1 MKSRP
6 ATGSSATTV
15 VLMERTSVLLI
26 DRLAISL
33 YV

>member
-1 MKSRP
+1 MNSRLT
-6 ATGSSATTV
+6 TGSSATTV
-15 VLMERTSVLLI
+15 VLIERTSVLLI